1 MDEEW
6 GSDAQEF
13 IRKLYKERE
22 LKKDGVVE
30 FCPIAYPEEYVKC
43 MDLFKF
49 VVMRNELSSR
59 ALNLTTSIIALNPAH
74 YSVWNYRQKILLNSS
89 IEVVAGGNSQV
100 DNLKVIDDE
109 LQWLNLFLA
118 ENKKNYQLWHHRQF
132 LIDIIL
138 RNSVNRSGDNNV
150 SNTQSKLLDWMQT
163 ELAYVSQILELDA
176 KNYHAWSYR
185 QYFLTLYIPH
195 DDQDDG
201 AIGRDIVDVEIN
213 YCKQLIEL
221 DVKNNSAWNHL
232 WFVNYHIADQRKSNK
247 YVGMTIEEQVEYC
260 MENIRLS
267 PGNES
272 SWSYLRAV
280 LDKKSS
286 ILKDKVLPL
295 CTSLY
300 TQGNVKSSQLLEFLL
315 DFHRDA
321 QQDPQTLCSQLAS
334 VDFIRSRYWTM
345 QGELYNQRK

>member
-6 GSDAQEF
+6 GNDAQEF
-13 IRKLYKERE
+13 IKRLQKERE
-22 LKKDGVVE
+22 LKRDGVVE

-49 VVMRNELSSR
+49 VVMYNELSSR

-74 YSVWNYRQKILLNSS
+74 YSVWNYRQNILLKLSS
-89 IEVVAGGNSQV
+89 HGAIDGDSKV
-100 DNLKVIDDE
+100 DNMKVIDDE

-132 LIDIIL
+132 LIDIIH
-138 RNSVNRSGDNNV
+138 RSIGNRFGDINV
-150 SNTQSKLLDWMQT
+150 SKTESILLDWMQT

-185 QYFLTLYIPH
+185 QYFLTMYIPH
-195 DDQDDG
+195 DGQDNGD
-201 AIGRDIVDVEIN
+201 IGKDVVDAEIS
-213 YCKQLIEL
+213 YCKQLIDL

-232 WFVNYHIADQRKSNK
+232 WFVNYHIADQINI
-247 YVGMTIEEQVEYC
+247 VGMTIEEQVDYC
-260 MENIRLS
+260 MEKIRLS
-267 PGNES
+267 AGNES
-272 SWSYLRAV
+272 TWSYLRAV
-280 LDKKSS
+280 LDKNSS
-286 ILKDKVLPL
+286 MLKDKVLPL

-321 QQDPQTLCSQLAS
+321 QLDPKTLCSQLAS
-334 VDFIRSRYWTM
+334 IDFIRSRYWTM
-345 QGELYNQRK
+345 QGELYNLQK